1 MRGCRHCNIVAQ
13 GFPHLF
19 KAIKTHNQL
28 YRQDLLR
35 RLSKSRLKLSPD
47 QQVEGLVSAANFD
60 IRTQHHRIIS
70 LQEWVHELREGD
82 FDTALIALGEIIS
95 LQHLGH
101 SFMAQQFDGIT
112 QVKGVKPF
120 ALPAY
125 FGQVRVN
132 DSEKLVKIGLGVGF
146 DLLGSQWF
154 ASLFSSAGI
163 TQTRCPIAD
172 DYNGFMAQ
180 ALKLAQFAEDN
191 CMPNSQVIVAWVYAE
206 LYAQRL
212 SFVSL

>member
-1 MRGCRHCNIVAQ
+1 
-13 GFPHLF
+13 
-19 KAIKTHNQL
+19 
-28 YRQDLLR
+28 
-35 RLSKSRLKLSPD
+35 
-47 QQVEGLVSAANFD
+47 
-60 IRTQHHRIIS
+60 
-70 LQEWVHELREGD
+70 
-82 FDTALIALGEIIS
+82 
-95 LQHLGH
+95 
-101 SFMAQQFDGIT
+101 MAHQFDGIT

-125 FGQVRVN
+125 FSQVRVN
-132 DSEKLVKIGLGVGF
+132 DSEKLVKIGRGVGF

-163 TQTRCPIAD
+163 TQTRCPIAND
-172 DYNGFMAQ
+172 NNGFMAQ